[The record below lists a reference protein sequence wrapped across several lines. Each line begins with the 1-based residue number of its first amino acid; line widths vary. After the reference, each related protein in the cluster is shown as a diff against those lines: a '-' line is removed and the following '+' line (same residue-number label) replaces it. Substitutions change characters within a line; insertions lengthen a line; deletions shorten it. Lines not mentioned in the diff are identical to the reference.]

1 MNTAEKELFN
11 RVKTH
16 LLNQGAKAET
26 DESTHVQRI
35 TMCQYHAESGLKC
48 AVGCLITDEV
58 YRPSLEG
65 VDLTDRELWDALL
78 DSGIDM
84 GGKTLS
90 ILQMLQNVHDSNEP
104 SDWSRAI
111 DTVEMQLA

>member
-1 MNTAEKELFN
+1 MNNIEQELFN

-26 DESTHVQRI
+26 DESTHGI
-35 TMCQYHAESGLKC
+35 NMCQYHAESGLKC

-58 YRPSLEG
+58 YRPSMEG
-65 VDLTDRELWDALL
+65 EDINDDLVYNGLR

-84 GGKTLS
+84 SGRALS
-90 ILQMLQNVHDSNEP
+90 ILLKLQNVHDSNDP
-104 SDWSRAI
+104 SDWPIALDR
-111 DTVEMQLA
+111 VEMQLA

>member
-1 MNTAEKELFN
+1 MNNIEQELFN

-26 DESTHVQRI
+26 DESTHGI
-35 TMCQYHAESGLKC
+35 NMCQYHAESGLKC

>member
-1 MNTAEKELFN
+1 MNNTEQELFN

-16 LLNQGAKAET
+16 LLNQGERANS
-26 DESTHVQRI
+26 DVQNAGI
-35 TMCQYHAESGLKC
+35 YECVYHSSSGLKC
-48 AVGCLITDEV
+48 AIGCLITDEV

>member
-1 MNTAEKELFN
+1 MNNTEQELFN

-26 DESTHVQRI
+26 DESTHGI
-35 TMCQYHAESGLKC
+35 KMCQYHAESGLKC

-58 YRPSLEG
+58 YRPSMEG
-65 VDLTDRELWDALL
+65 LDLTDRELWDALL

-90 ILQMLQNVHDSNEP
+90 ILQKLQNVHDSNDP

-111 DTVEMQLA
+111 DTVEMVLA

>member
-1 MNTAEKELFN
+1 MNNIEQELFN

-26 DESTHVQRI
+26 DESTHGI
-35 TMCQYHAESGLKC
+35 KMCQYHAESGLKC

-58 YRPSLEG
+58 YRPSMEG

-90 ILQMLQNVHDSNEP
+90 ILQKLQNVHDSNDP
-104 SDWSRAI
+104 SAWSRAI
-111 DTVEMQLA
+111 DTVEMVLA

>member
-1 MNTAEKELFN
+1 MNNIEQELFN

-16 LLNQGAKAET
+16 LLNQGAQAVTEVVS
-26 DESTHVQRI
+26 DGI
-35 TMCQYHAESGLKC
+35 NLCQYHAESGLKC
-48 AVGCLITDEV
+48 AIGCLITDEV
-58 YRPSLEG
+58 YRPSMEG
-65 VDLTDRELWDALL
+65 ADLTDRELWDALL
-78 DSGIDM
+78 DSGVDM

-90 ILQMLQNVHDSNEP
+90 ILQKLQNVHDSNDP